1 VAPSIHRLR
10 DLDRCGRVWAGL
22 FAVGLLLAP
31 VLAFAWAAPDWAPEG
46 DPALMAVR
54 ALDVGTSRTPLVGQP
69 STSGLYGGDAGGRHV
84 AHPGPLHFYLMALP
98 VRLAGPALGMLAVSL
113 LVTGGAVL
121 VAAWAT
127 FRQLGPLGG
136 ALGAVA
142 LSLVTFTTGASS
154 LVNPVS
160 SNIAG
165 YPVLCSLVLLWCLV
179 CGDLRL
185 LPLAVGVVSFAAQQH
200 LSSLP
205 VLVVVTVATVL
216 AALVGA
222 RTGRPRRGERSRRRP
237 RPRWAAGADS
247 KFPRVGRGVR
257 ANPLGLLV
265 GWWRA
270 QGWRDASARR
280 ELRTWAG
287 WSAVVGLVLWSP
299 VLVQQVTGHP
309 GNLSAMVRFA
319 GNSDRPSL
327 GTGAAVRQLAHTL
340 GLPPML
346 GRTRLH
352 GGWLLA
358 DVGPLTWASAVV
370 VAGVVAVAGVRWRRE
385 HPRRAALALVAGC
398 VAVGGLVNGASVP
411 SGIEQ
416 YRLAF
421 YHWAFALAF
430 LVTLT
435 VGLAAADG
443 LRWVAGRW
451 AAGRPPR
458 WTGPVAAGVALA
470 AVVVP
475 AAANPAL
482 DRPTNTLVAAY
493 APVER
498 QAMERLAGQVLANV
512 DRDPIT
518 LVYARDDVPFIAL
531 REGLALELIDR
542 GFAVRYP
549 PSLRWFADGE
559 RLAEPSEADQALVL
573 QIDDGTPQRRPPG
586 RLVAEVDM
594 APDFD
599 WDAYDELLSRSPG
612 QIPLGDNPLT
622 RAALDALRPA
632 EPRLVSRVAD
642 TMPTVD
648 DPAAL
653 HRLQVYV
660 LDRAQ
665 LATALE
671 SGEL

>member
-1 VAPSIHRLR
+1 VTVGEEVDAAGGSTGGAVAGGPTEAAAPDDAVEVPPSIHRLR
-10 DLDRCGRVWAGL
+10 DLDRRGRVWAGL

-98 VRLAGPALGMLAVSL
+98 IRLVGPALGMLAVSL

-136 ALGAVA
+136 VLGAVA

-160 SNIAG
+160 SSIAG

-205 VLVVVTVATVL
+205 VLVVVTASAVLAVVA
-216 AALVGA
+216 AALVG
-222 RTGRPRRGERSRRRP
+222 S
-237 RPRWAAGADS
+237 
-247 KFPRVGRGVR
+247 
-257 ANPLGLLV
+257 
-265 GWWRA
+265 WRA
-270 QGWRDASARR
+270 QAWRDASARR
-280 ELRTWAG
+280 ELRVWAG

-309 GNLSAMVRFA
+309 GNLTAMVRFA
-319 GNSDRPSL
+319 GNGDRPSL

-370 VAGVVAVAGVRWRRE
+370 VVGVVAVAGVRWRRE
-385 HPRRAALALVAGC
+385 HPRRAALTLVTAF

-430 LVTLT
+430 FATLAL
-435 VGLAAADG
+435 GLAAADG
-443 LRWVAGRW
+443 LRWAAGRW
-451 AAGRPPR
+451 AAGKPPP
-458 WTGPVAAGVALA
+458 WAGSVAAGVALA

-482 DRPTNTLVAAY
+482 DRPTNTLAAAY

-512 DRDPIT
+512 DRDPVT

-542 GFAVRYP
+542 GFAVRHP

-573 QIDDGTPQRRPPG
+573 QVDDGTPQRRPSG
-586 RLVAEVDM
+586 RLVAELDM
-594 APDFD
+594 APGFD
-599 WDAYDELLSRSPG
+599 WDAYDELMSRSPDP
-612 QIPLGDNPLT
+612 IPLGDNPLT

-632 EPRLVSRVAD
+632 EPRLVSRVAA

-671 SGEL
+671 SGEI

>member
-1 VAPSIHRLR
+1 VTVGEEVGAAGGSTGGAVAGGPTEAAAPDDAAVAPSIHRLR
-10 DLDRCGRVWAGL
+10 DLDRRGRVWAGL

-31 VLAFAWAAPDWAPEG
+31 VLAFAWAAPDWSPEG

-98 VRLAGPALGMLAVSL
+98 IRLVGPALGMLAVSL

-136 ALGAVA
+136 VLGAVA

-205 VLVVVTVATVL
+205 VLVVVTAATVL
-216 AALVGA
+216 AV
-222 RTGRPRRGERSRRRP
+222 
-237 RPRWAAGADS
+237 
-247 KFPRVGRGVR
+247 
-257 ANPLGLLV
+257 LV

-280 ELRTWAG
+280 ELLTWAG

-319 GNSDRPSL
+319 GNGDRPSL
-327 GTGAAVRQLAHTL
+327 GTGAAIRQLAHTL

-358 DVGPLTWASAVV
+358 DVGPLTSASAVV
-370 VAGVVAVAGVRWRRE
+370 VVGVVADAGVRWRRK
-385 HPRRAALALVAGC
+385 HPRRAALTLVAGF

-421 YHWAFALAF
+421 YHWALALAF
-430 LVTLT
+430 FVTLAL
-435 VGLAAADG
+435 GLAVADG
-443 LRWVAGRW
+443 LRWAAGRW
-451 AAGRPPR
+451 AAGRWAAGRWAAGSPR
-458 WTGPVAAGVALA
+458 PWAGPVAAGVALA

-482 DRPTNTLVAAY
+482 DRPTNTLAAAY

-512 DRDPIT
+512 DRDPVT

-586 RLVAEVDM
+586 RLGAEVDM